1 MHPSF
6 PFDNQPPT
14 APPTAAISSAED
26 DELLAMAISASLQSA
41 TPEAQANSD
50 AYLGSEAGPS
60 SSTPISNTGASS
72 TSHEA
77 SGSKYKTPQAEN
89 NNAIPPTVQTTPSDP
104 PPTSAPS
111 APPASDAAIVNGPV
125 TYPSIDTSP
134 IDLSSST
141 TDAVSGGVDSKKGD
155 ENSTA
160 SCTICLDAPLEGA
173 CVPCGHLAGCMSC
186 LKEIKS
192 KNWGCPVCRS
202 KIDQIIRIYAV
213 V

>member
-50 AYLGSEAGPS
+50 TYLGSEAGPS
-60 SSTPISNTGASS
+60 TSTPIPNTGPPS

-77 SGSKYKTPQAEN
+77 SGSKYKTQQAETS
-89 NNAIPPTVQTTPSDP
+89 NAVPPAVQTTPSDP
-104 PPTSAPS
+104 SPVSAPT
-111 APPASDAAIVNGPV
+111 APPASDTDIVNGPV
-125 TYPSIDTSP
+125 SYPSIDTSP

-141 TDAVSGGVDSKKGD
+141 MDAVSGGVDSKKGD
-155 ENSTA
+155 ESTS

-192 KNWGCPVCRS
+192 KSWGCPVCRS